1 MKDIHDYERFH
12 TTVKPALRSKVEEF
26 NLLGYGTIHEEQL
39 WDFLKSKKWKK
50 MKEDKRLYEIVDDI
64 MSLKLGEY
72 MNYAS
77 VEALKLSDFSFD
89 NEEDLKELLK

>member
-1 MKDIHDYERFH
+1 MKNIHDYERFH
-12 TTVKPALRSKVEEF
+12 TTVQPALRSKVEEF
-26 NLLGYGTIHEEQL
+26 GLLGYGTIHEEQL

-50 MKEDKRLYEIVDDI
+50 VKEDKKLYEIVDDI
-64 MSLKLGEY
+64 LSLKLGEY

-89 NEEDLKELLK
+89 NEEDLRELLK